1 MLLGDIDKQTTS
13 WLSVMRQAVSWLDYA
28 WDLRRT
34 KTCIG
39 TPYGEQCAAPAAL
52 QTVSPLWPALPLAK
66 QREKGR
72 GQKGLKSGKFL
83 ILIP

>member
-13 WLSVMRQAVSWLDYA
+13 RLSVMRQAVSWLDYA

-39 TPYGEQCAAPAAL
+39 TPYGEQCAAPAAV
-52 QTVSPLWPALPLAK
+52 QTVSQL
-66 QREKGR
+66 
-72 GQKGLKSGKFL
+72 
-83 ILIP
+83 